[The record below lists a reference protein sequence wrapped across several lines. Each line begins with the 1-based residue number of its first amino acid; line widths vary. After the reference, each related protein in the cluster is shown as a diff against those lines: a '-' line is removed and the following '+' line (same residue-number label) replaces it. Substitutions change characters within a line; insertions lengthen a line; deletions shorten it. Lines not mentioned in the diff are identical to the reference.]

1 MMYVQV
7 CKGRDWKQRLGTRNQ
22 SHRNSVSLQ
31 ILFRNPSLFFLLFFL
46 KKTPIMN
53 WLGQPTTDDTS
64 QQPRG
69 KNSTAQNRPDL
80 SRSLDRLLS
89 RSRPPPP
96 PPPPPRPRSLDRERR
111 SRERDRD
118 LCLQPRTGKD
128 TMAPTP
134 QHATHRTGTDT
145 SEHCSS
151 LRRRGQQRRKTL
163 PIKPQ
168 AGAVQRALISGVK
181 VSGVKRGT

>member
-1 MMYVQV
+1 MHRSVKEETGNKDLAQEI
-7 CKGRDWKQRLGTRNQ
+7 
-22 SHRNSVSLQ
+22 SHTG
-31 ILFRNPSLFFLLFFL
+31 ILYHYKFYSETHLCFFCCFF

-64 QQPRG
+64 QQTRG

-128 TMAPTP
+128 TVVPAP
-134 QHATHRTGTDT
+134 QHATYRTGTDT

-151 LRRRGQQRRKTL
+151 SRR
-163 PIKPQ
+163 
-168 AGAVQRALISGVK
+168 
-181 VSGVKRGT
+181 